1 MEVREAAERDAAG
14 MARVIIDSRRVAHRD
29 HIPAEALL
37 RFSYEE
43 SERNWRRALAEIAA
57 ADDAP
62 QRIYVAVTAAG
73 QVVGVAMGGPERS
86 GHPQYPGEVYV
97 LYLLPGY
104 HRQGLGRR
112 LMAVVAAHLGAH
124 GMPGLLVRVLAAN
137 TPARLFYE
145 ALGGVLVLEEE
156 ITEDGVVLAQ
166 VAYGWPDGRVLVGR
180 AASGPAS

>member
-1 MEVREAAERDAAG
+1 
-14 MARVIIDSRRVAHRD
+14 
-29 HIPAEALL
+29 
-37 RFSYEE
+37 
-43 SERNWRRALAEIAA
+43 
-57 ADDAP
+57 
-62 QRIYVAVTAAG
+62 
-73 QVVGVAMGGPERS
+73 
-86 GHPQYPGEVYV
+86 
-97 LYLLPGY
+97 
-104 HRQGLGRR
+104 
-112 LMAVVAAHLGAH
+112 MAVVAAHLGAH